1 MTTLLN
7 SRPLLISR
15 MRMHSRG
22 FTLIELIVV
31 IAIIGILAGIAAG
44 RYERS
49 LAVAREAV
57 LKQDLQTM
65 RNAIQQYTL
74 DKQAAPQSL
83 SDLVMAG
90 YLREI
95 PVDPIT
101 RTREWHADAEDV
113 LLSVDQTTSG
123 ISDVHSMAPNASLDG
138 TPYNTG

>member
-1 MTTLLN
+1 MMTALQS
-7 SRPLLISR
+7 SRQSSGKKD
-15 MRMHSRG
+15 SRG

-49 LAVAREAV
+49 LQVAREAV

-65 RNAIQQYTL
+65 RNAIQQFTL

-83 SDLVMAG
+83 SDLVSSG

-123 ISDVHSMAPNASLDG
+123 ISDVHSTSGNISLDG
-138 TPYNTG
+138 SPYSSW